1 MNNYTSINRHKYY
14 LKVHLVFVCK
24 YRKQLLVNN
33 DIDLMVKEIF
43 KDIESKS
50 DFNIDIMKTDKDH
63 IHLLVSYPPKISISS
78 IVRKLKQESTIIL
91 WKYFPVYLSKHF
103 WNEHTFWSD
112 GYFACSIGEASPET
126 IRRYIEN
133 QG

>member
-24 YRKQLLVNN
+24 YRKELLVNN
-33 DIDLMVKEIF
+33 DIDLKVKEIF

-50 DFNIDIMKTDKDH
+50 DFIIDIMETDENH
-63 IHLLVSYPPKISISS
+63 IHLLVSYPPKVSISS
-78 IVRKLKQESTIIL
+78 IVRRLKQESTITL
-91 WKYFPVYLSKHF
+91 WKCFPVYLSKYF
-103 WNEHTFWSD
+103 WKEHTFWSD